1 MLETKQEVEEWYT
14 DGTGDPEAVS
24 ELASF
29 IKEFVRDLSIESVSG
44 GCCVTSKT
52 KVSNSTITLIE

>member
-1 MLETKQEVEEWYT
+1 MEEWYR

>member
-1 MLETKQEVEEWYT
+1 METKQEVEEWYK

-24 ELASF
+24 ELCSF
-29 IKEFVRDLSIESVSG
+29 IRDFVTDLKIETVSG

-52 KVSNSTITLIE
+52 KVFRL